1 MYSDSEER
9 LSRDFERE
17 EIENKNIDELTGTVR
32 DIPPEY
38 AANWAAV
45 ESATSSRRDAA
56 EEVTPEL
63 IAATTQ
69 IIAATVHVKH
79 QTPEL

>member
-9 LSRDFERE
+9 LSRDFEPE
-17 EIENKNIDELTGTVR
+17 EIEESRNIDDLTDTAR
-32 DIPPEY
+32 DIPPEC
-38 AANWAAV
+38 AANWPAV
-45 ESATSSRRDAA
+45 ESASRRDAA

-63 IAATTQ
+63 ITATTQ